1 MRQRDIWD
9 REIDRRERYMGQRD
23 IWDREIDRTERYMG
37 QEGGGGSLFG
47 LTLD

>member
-1 MRQRDIWD
+1 ME
-9 REIDRRERYMGQRD
+9 REIYGTVRYMRQRD